1 LSALSRIK
9 LRRSDAGPRPGM
21 VRAEDLPRERRGA
34 SVDAR
39 PAPPPQDRDL
49 LARRE
54 RLAERLTAIQLE
66 LGGLFY
72 EMAIRDHVQMD
83 VLLGR
88 AAELQRVD
96 GELAH
101 VDSLLESGR
110 GGAAG
115 ACPSCQ
121 APYARGAAFCWQC
134 GAAFGEG
141 A

>member
-9 LRRSDAGPRPGM
+9 LRRSEAGPRAGM
-21 VRAEDLPRERRGA
+21 VRAEDVPRERRGA
-34 SVDAR
+34 PADAGS
-39 PAPPPQDRDL
+39 APVQDREL
-49 LARRE
+49 LARRD

-83 VLLGR
+83 VLVAR
-88 AAELQRVD
+88 AADLQQVD
-96 GELAH
+96 AELAH

-134 GAAFGEG
+134 GTAFGDG